1 MKTKDKILATALT
14 LFNESNTQAATTNH
28 IAKAMQISPGNLHY
42 HYKNREEI
50 VYKLY
55 EQMKSK
61 TELPVSKLPGTM
73 AGLYEH
79 FSELT
84 QIYWE
89 YRFFHRELL
98 FLLSRDAKLKSLYIK
113 DNLAHKERIK
123 IGIVLLIQNG
133 YLSLPQERLL
143 EHLCDSILLTTQ
155 FWISFL
161 TTLDAKLE
169 LQGVQDLF
177 SHIKCTFR
185 PYMTQ
190 KAFDE
195 LAALAD

>member
-1 MKTKDKILATALT
+1 MKTKDKILVTALT
-14 LFNESNTQAATTNH
+14 LFNEGNTQAATTNH

-55 EQMKSK
+55 EQMKAK
-61 TELPVSKLPGTM
+61 TELPISELPITM
-73 AGLYEH
+73 LDLYEH
-79 FSELT
+79 FNDLT
-84 QIYWE
+84 QTYWE

-98 FLLSRDAKLKSLYIK
+98 FLLSRDEKLKELYIK

-123 IGIVLLIQNG
+123 IGIVLLVESG
-133 YLSLPQERLL
+133 YLSLPDERLL
-143 EHLCDSILLTTQ
+143 EHLSDSILLTTQ

-169 LQGVQDLF
+169 LQGMQDLF
-177 SHIKCTFR
+177 SHIKCNFR

-190 KAFDE
+190 KAIDE
-195 LAALAD
+195 LAELI